1 MLLGVKGRI
10 EGLKYNND
18 FGGRGGGTH
27 GEGIDI
33 SVAGKICP
41 LCKKEPYYRSVSTL
55 MSLIVAAQQ
64 SDYACRKCGKKGHF
78 QIYFRTLK
86 WCKEV

>member
-1 MLLGVKGRI
+1 MILGGS
-10 EGLKYNND
+10 GWGYT
-18 FGGRGGGTH
+18 RGGNRY
-27 GEGIDI
+27 
-33 SVAGKICP
+33 AGKICP

-78 QIYFRTLK
+78 QIYFRTLE